1 MLNRQVILYIS
12 NSYQKVLLSIDT
24 GFFTAS
30 LREGKAFFRALPFDC
45 IITPALG
52 MSSRTARS
60 SPLPAYNQDK
70 RSSKNISN

>member
-30 LREGKAFFRALPFDC
+30 RLFYEDVIFLTEIEQPYRKNCKKEAVV
-45 IITPALG
+45 
-52 MSSRTARS
+52 SRFINR
-60 SPLPAYNQDK
+60 
-70 RSSKNISN
+70 